1 MAATDM
7 EKATSKMIDLTFKSQ
22 KLTSEVLKAAMRD
35 FLSGSAQKSGKMSFK
50 ELSKENGK
58 LENIEVTENNIKDFL
73 NVAKKYDVDF
83 AVKRDGKS
91 EPQTYHVFF
100 ATNKAEN
107 FKRAFTEYV
116 AVKSNEI
123 KPKRGEMSR
132 EQLNKQAEKI
142 AKQPKKQKERVKERS
157 EVR

>member
-1 MAATDM
+1 MATDM
-7 EKATSKMIDLTFKSQ
+7 AKATSKTIDLTFKTQ
-22 KLTSEVLKAAMRD
+22 KLTSDVLKAAMRD

-100 ATNKAEN
+100 SANKAEN
-107 FKRAFTEYV
+107 FKRAFTEYA